1 MKTKSKLALLATT
14 LVLSSSAEAN
24 FFKDLLE
31 KFQSIN
37 KAEKTE
43 CASMSDDEVA
53 NLCVEEV
60 CGDPTKNQ
68 IIFNAQ
74 QAAEKFHTAEM
85 QEKIDEQEQT
95 LRNYEQFMKDEVEKI
110 EAAKTEINNLTPEQI
125 SDKDAEGL
133 IAAIFREMK
142 NQHKIL
148 NKLGKDVS
156 KNDTIKFILPPKSPY
171 SDLYKEVIS
180 KINVYENYRIADSLS
195 LINIDSE
202 KAFNSYQQKA
212 KKFQE
217 ELNKT
222 GKTIDFNFKEKEEK
236 LLTAGKMYT
245 HHFYNDLLKAAEKV
259 GIQLEKPVC
268 DEACKKSLITFMKT
282 KAKQLDIKQMAAK
295 SFEKFDYDDA
305 IAECKATITLAN
317 IKAKD
322 SSEIEKEFPKLV
334 EKLKN
339 NTSLKFSDH
348 SKGLI
353 LNKIDK
359 DLKLVFNYNP
369 YEGMKLGV
377 DEWRKTVKSEPY
389 SSLAEKYVNITNK
402 SLAESLVKTPR
413 CKTMNR
419 VATISDMVMYDH
431 QKNEGTL
438 YVSPFSCEHTHLGKE
453 IMAHELG
460 HAVSHMIAITPDM
473 STETKANFKTLREC
487 SRAEKRSTKFPGL
500 FSPHEGD
507 KWTTEEDTADLFSFA
522 LSDNK
527 EDFMGCA
534 LVGPAGEEYASL
546 KMRKS
551 FFDSHSAGI
560 QRLMVELQYKNPGK
574 ITEACEE
581 VIKRS
586 KAKITNK
593 CF

>member
-1 MKTKSKLALLATT
+1 MKTKGKIALLATT
-14 LVLSSSAEAN
+14 LVLSSSAQAN
-24 FFKDLLE
+24 FLKDLLE

-37 KAEKTE
+37 KSEKSE
-43 CASMSDDEVA
+43 CASMSNDEVA

-68 IIFNAQ
+68 IIFDAK
-74 QAAEKFHTAEM
+74 QAAEKFHTAEI
-85 QEKIDEQEQT
+85 QAKIDEQEQT

-125 SDKDAEGL
+125 SDKDAESL
-133 IAAIFREMK
+133 IASIYREIREE
-142 NQHKIL
+142 HKLL
-148 NKLGKDVS
+148 NNFTKDVS
-156 KNDTIKFILPPKSPY
+156 KNDTVKIVLPPGSRY
-171 SDLYKEVIS
+171 AGIYKEVIS
-180 KINVYENYRIADSLS
+180 KINVYENFKLADSLS
-195 LINIDSE
+195 LLNIDPE
-202 KAFNSYQQKA
+202 KEYKVYQQRA
-212 KKFQE
+212 KELQD

-222 GKTIDFNFKEKEEK
+222 GKTIDYDFKEKEER
-236 LLTAGKMYT
+236 LLKAGKHYADN
-245 HHFYNDLLKAAEKV
+245 FYREMFQAAEKV
-259 GIQLEKPVC
+259 GIQLEKPAC
-268 DEACKKSLITFMKT
+268 DMACKKSLVTFMQS
-282 KAKQLDIKQMAAK
+282 KAKQIDVRQMAAK
-295 SFEKFDYDDA
+295 SLEKFDYDDA
-305 IAECKATITLAN
+305 IAECKATMTLAN

-369 YEGMKLGV
+369 YEGMKLGI
-377 DEWRKTVKSEPY
+377 DEWRKEVKSEPF
-389 SSLAEKYVNITNK
+389 SSLAEKYNNITNK
-402 SLAESLVKTPR
+402 SMAESLVKTPR
-413 CKTMNR
+413 CKTLDR
-419 VATISDMVMYDH
+419 VATISDMVMYDI
-431 QKNEGTL
+431 QKNQGTL
-438 YVSPFSCEHTHLGKE
+438 HVSPFSCEHTHLGKE

-460 HAVSHMIAITPDM
+460 HAVSYIIAATPDM
-473 STETKANFKTLREC
+473 STETRANFKTMREC

-500 FSPHEGD
+500 LSPHEGD

-522 LSDNK
+522 LSENN

-534 LVGPAGEEYASL
+534 LVGPAGEKYTSL

-551 FFDSHSAGI
+551 FFDTHSAGI
-560 QRLMVELQYKNPGK
+560 QRLMLELQYKNPGK
-574 ITEACEE
+574 ITEACAE